1 LIEIHI
7 RQDQSAFDDTMAS
20 SPTPTL
26 TSTPPLTPGVHVVTT
41 PAASSSLIDGIVH
54 LHAACILHDHTL
66 ATFLPPL
73 SHPQLYEWWEK
84 RFTEVTAG
92 EMHIIMQVS
101 RVADRTTNH
110 GLVEPPWIAEG
121 RGWPVVAADGG
132 GGPDAADGVQTQTQ
146 VQSETQSQSQEQG
159 QGLEISGVV
168 SLGTPFSQTG
178 PFRALV
184 QKLFVHP
191 LHRRQGIARKLMAR
205 LETLALAHGRWNLML
220 DTEVGS
226 GAENVYPKLG
236 YERLGVVREYGYSPR
251 DGRLVDEVW
260 YWKDLRKMARL
271 EEVEKEV

>member
-1 LIEIHI
+1 
-7 RQDQSAFDDTMAS
+7 MAS
-20 SPTPTL
+20 SLTPTPI
-26 TSTPPLTPGVHVVTT
+26 STPPLTPGIHVVTT
-41 PAASSSLIDGIVH
+41 AAASSSVIDGIVH

-73 SHPQLYEWWEK
+73 SHPQLYEWWER
-84 RFTEVTAG
+84 RFVEVTAG
-92 EMHIIMQVS
+92 EMHIIVHVS
-101 RVADRTTNH
+101 RVADRTTND

-121 RGWPVVAADGG
+121 RDWPVVAAGASAAERF
-132 GGPDAADGVQTQTQ
+132 GGPNTDDNAQAQTQ
-146 VQSETQSQSQEQG
+146 VQSQSQEHG
-159 QGLEISGVV
+159 QDQELEISGVV

-191 LHRRQGIARKLMAR
+191 LHRRQGIAKKLMAR
-205 LETLALAHGRWNLML
+205 LETVALAHGRWNLML

-260 YWKDLRKMARL
+260 YWKDLRKMTRL